1 MFKEI
6 NFIIWRTPQEFEG
19 GVNSAG
25 QEKEGKMRS
34 QNFHNHKY
42 LKKRAKSETVEVETL
57 PPTYFVILIILLIFT
72 LVALSSCETL
82 H

>member
-19 GVNSAG
+19 GVNGAG

-57 PPTYFVILIILLIFT
+57 PPTYSACCDSDYSTHLHACSIVIL
-72 LVALSSCETL
+72 
-82 H
+82 